1 MIQKDVLQSIAQEVI
16 NARFGNFFS
25 DVLAGRVALSDF
37 LCRPEVEIAVRESIE
52 GNWDRIIDTKKYPY
66 WKREDVTNEDEQF
79 IYRKVIAQMQPIMIE
94 QLHQLLVDAAGQHEA
109 GYFYLLTALHKDL
122 SGLINRE
129 DIVRASELLCLQK
142 RLSDLLDIVTTVE
155 KINVILHS
163 NGFLTANPTSNDSV
177 DVYIKN
183 NSSDDYLA
191 SISEAAI
198 RYDTVSSPMNAV
210 LVQTTTHTISRQVA
224 DNSGR
229 LGMLIDRDIARV
241 DATKPNITPEKGYF
255 KRIKLSGG
263 AIVDEGD
270 TVLGVLPESVVRSL
284 DLRHGDVVRIL
295 ERDDRGRLKVQ
306 LLERAETDESNRVEL
321 KFCLVSMRNEEGRS
335 FLAID
340 EMLVGGEK
348 KRISLPGSKESYLEI
363 KEEDIRFFK
372 LEVGDVVDVAYWVNR
387 PNTFRVIWKYRHV
400 QAGRSERCS

>member
-1 MIQKDVLQSIAQEVI
+1 
-16 NARFGNFFS
+16 
-25 DVLAGRVALSDF
+25 
-37 LCRPEVEIAVRESIE
+37 
-52 GNWDRIIDTKKYPY
+52 
-66 WKREDVTNEDEQF
+66 
-79 IYRKVIAQMQPIMIE
+79 
-94 QLHQLLVDAAGQHEA
+94 
-109 GYFYLLTALHKDL
+109 
-122 SGLINRE
+122 
-129 DIVRASELLCLQK
+129 
-142 RLSDLLDIVTTVE
+142 
-155 KINVILHS
+155 
-163 NGFLTANPTSNDSV
+163 
-177 DVYIKN
+177 
-183 NSSDDYLA
+183 
-191 SISEAAI
+191 
-198 RYDTVSSPMNAV
+198 
-210 LVQTTTHTISRQVA
+210 
-224 DNSGR
+224 
-229 LGMLIDRDIARV
+229 
-241 DATKPNITPEKGYF
+241 
-255 KRIKLSGG
+255 
-263 AIVDEGD
+263 VDEGD

-400 QAGRSERCS
+400 QAG